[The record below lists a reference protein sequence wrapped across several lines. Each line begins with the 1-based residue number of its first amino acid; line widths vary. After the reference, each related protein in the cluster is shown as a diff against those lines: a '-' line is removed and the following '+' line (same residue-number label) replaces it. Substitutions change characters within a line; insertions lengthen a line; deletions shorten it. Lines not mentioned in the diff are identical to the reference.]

1 MSRESVGSKA
11 ARKAQSSR
19 AGMEGGGGG
28 KRGDV
33 EQGAGAA
40 VRKHRGNLRAC
51 LSLTRVVGNSRAELE
66 TFIHKFI
73 ADGERKRIP
82 SVTSLKAIQ
91 NGNSYHI

>member
-1 MSRESVGSKA
+1 M
-11 ARKAQSSR
+11 
-19 AGMEGGGGG
+19 
-28 KRGDV
+28 

-51 LSLTRVVGNSRAELE
+51 LSLTRVVGNSRVELE

-91 NGNSYHI
+91 NGTSYHI